1 MGRDKNSGFGAG
13 LDGPGSRR
21 SFLKLS
27 GAAAVTATVLGV
39 ELNLSEAFA
48 QRGAAMA
55 GAAVDLGTGDFAVLN
70 YAYALEQLEAA
81 FYTQVV
87 DTPYRGMTKYELEV
101 LTDLR
106 DHEVAHREFLR
117 NALSFAR
124 IPDLQVDFSR
134 VNFGNRQS
142 VLTTA
147 RTFEDLGV
155 SAYNGAGQLLQSPQF
170 LAAAGSIVSVEAR
183 HAAIIRDILSPLSA
197 SFAGNDVVDAA
208 GLDVARLPSQ
218 VLPLAAPFVVTP
230 ISARQL
236 P

>member
-1 MGRDKNSGFGAG
+1 MSLTPVTPQPAS
-13 LDGPGSRR
+13 SRR
-21 SFLKLS
+21 RHFLKLTS
-27 GAAAVTATVLGV
+27 AAVAATGLGFTF
-39 ELNLSEAFA
+39 NLDKAFA
-48 QRGAAMA
+48 QRGARIA
-55 GAAVDLGTGDFAVLN
+55 GNAVDLGSGDFAALN

-81 FYTQVV
+81 FYSQAV
-87 DTPYRGMTKYELEV
+87 DQQYRGMNDYEFQV

-106 DHEVAHREFLR
+106 DHEISHREFFRGQLGG
-117 NALSFAR
+117 NA

-134 VNFGNRQS
+134 VKFTNRQS

-155 SAYNGAGQLLQSPQF
+155 SAYNGAGALIQNPQY

-183 HAAIIRDILSPLSA
+183 HAAIIRDLLNPLGA
-197 SFAGNDVVDAA
+197 AFAGNDVVDAA

-218 VLPLAAPFVVTP
+218 VLPKAAPFVVTP
-230 ISARQL
+230 VSASQL

>member
-1 MGRDKNSGFGAG
+1 MDTDERQGDPVTSEF
-13 LDGPGSRR
+13 LSRR
-21 SFLKLS
+21 SLLQ
-27 GAAAVTATVLGV
+27 GAAAAATTATVAGV
-39 ELNLSEAFA
+39 ELNLNKAFA
-48 QRGAAMA
+48 QRGAAIV
-55 GAAVDLGTGDFAVLN
+55 GGAVDLGSGDFAVLN

-81 FYTQVV
+81 FYTQAVAN
-87 DTPYRGMTKYELEV
+87 PYRGINRYEMAV

-117 NALSFAR
+117 SALGFNR

-134 VNFGNRQS
+134 VNFANRQS

-155 SAYNGAGQLLQSPQF
+155 SAYNGAGQLLRNPQF

-183 HAAIIRDILSPLSA
+183 HAAIIRDILNPLSPA
-197 SFAGNDVVDAA
+197 FAGNDVVDAA

-218 VLPLAAPFVVTP
+218 VLPLAAPFILTP

>member
-1 MGRDKNSGFGAG
+1 MATDERQGDPVTSEF
-13 LDGPGSRR
+13 LSRR
-21 SFLKLS
+21 SLLQ
-27 GAAAVTATVLGV
+27 GAAAAATTATVAGV
-39 ELNLSEAFA
+39 ELNLNKAFA
-48 QRGAAMA
+48 QRGAAIV
-55 GAAVDLGTGDFAVLN
+55 GGAVDLGSGDFAVLN

-81 FYTQVV
+81 FYTQAVAN
-87 DTPYRGMTKYELEV
+87 PYRGINRYEMAV

-117 NALSFAR
+117 SALGFNR

-134 VNFGNRQS
+134 VNFANRQS

-155 SAYNGAGQLLQSPQF
+155 SAYNGAGQLLRNPQF

-183 HAAIIRDILSPLSA
+183 HAAIIRDILNPLSPA
-197 SFAGNDVVDAA
+197 FAGNDVVDAA

-218 VLPLAAPFVVTP
+218 VLPLAAPFILTP
-230 ISARQL
+230 VSARQL